1 MIKRTLTLLG
11 LGIALA
17 IPAHAAPPPNIVLM
31 LIDDLGWQELKC
43 YDIDAPSP
51 ADTPNMDALAKRGIL
66 FRHAYSPAPSCT
78 PSRCAIMSGNH
89 PARAQTTCVM
99 GGNPPGAKPNQKMI
113 APWFSGRMPANEQT
127 IARTLRENGYKTG
140 HAGKWHMSYGHHA
153 FPGPLDQGFDFTT
166 HEGAGAR
173 GIQTGMN
180 RLQGFATDQPGDPYR
195 LDAEGF
201 PTDSVT
207 EGALKFMETNKDKP
221 FFLYYATWL
230 VHTPIQS
237 RSKALLDKY
246 AQRLG
251 VDPANPKQWPVGQGQ
266 KNPFFCAMVETLDH
280 YVGQLV
286 TFLETTD
293 DPRNPGHKLID
304 NTYIFFTSDNGG
316 VEGSKGEG
324 VSDNAPLTAGKTS
337 PREGGVRVPFLVAGP
352 GIPAGKESDVVVNGL
367 DFYPTILSMAGV
379 KKPEGKNLDGAD
391 LKPLLTGAVEDS
403 SLVLDQN
410 GKPRTEM
417 VWHYPHFGKNQST
430 IRAGDFK
437 LIRNYE
443 TDSGKPPALE
453 LYHLVDTKDGKSARV
468 DIEEAKNIA
477 AKQPKKAAELNAR
490 LTEILTE
497 MKASLPYWNPTCLFR
512 VTNKE
517 KVPAVTGHTV
527 DGQTIT
533 ATFQENGARVVRADA
548 IYTTKDSGGE
558 WFRMIGEVDN
568 GTAKLALPPEAT
580 QAFINLIDE
589 NNFMVS
595 YPQAAAAEPKGR
607 GGKAKGGGDGEDE
620 GGSAGGGAIPLAV
633 SVTGS
638 APSHAQENPKQKQF
652 NKLDADKS
660 GTLTMAEYTS
670 LVKGPEREAAFAG
683 KDTDKDSSL
692 TLLEFSTPPP
702 KK

>member
-11 LGIALA
+11 VSLTLA
-17 IPAHAAPPPNIVLM
+17 IPAHAAPAPNIVLM

-78 PSRCAIMSGNH
+78 PSRCAVMSGNH
-89 PARAQTTCVM
+89 PARAQTTHVA
-99 GGNPPGAKPNQKMI
+99 GGNPPMANPRFRMI
-113 APWFSGRMPANEQT
+113 EPWFSARMPANEQT
-127 IARTLRENGYKTG
+127 IARTLRENGYTTG
-140 HAGKWHMSYGHHA
+140 HAGKWHMSHGHFA

-173 GIQTGMN
+173 GIQRGMN
-180 RLQGFATDQPGDPYR
+180 RLQEFATDKPGDPYR

-201 PTDSVT
+201 PTDTVT

-246 AQRLG
+246 AQKLG
-251 VDPANPKQWPVGQGQ
+251 VDPANRKEWPPNQGQ

-304 NTYIFFTSDNGG
+304 NTYIFFSSDNGG
-316 VEGSKGEG
+316 VEGAKGEG
-324 VSDNAPLTAGKTS
+324 VSDNAPLDKGKTS

-352 GIPAGKESDVVVNGL
+352 GIPADKESDVVVNGL

-391 LKPLLTGAVEDS
+391 LLPLLTGAVEDS

-417 VWHYPHFGKNQST
+417 IWHYPHGSMQST

-437 LIRNYE
+437 LIRNYN

-453 LYHLVDTKDGKSARV
+453 LYHLVDTKDGKSARL

-477 AKQPKKAAELNAR
+477 AEQPEKAAELNTR

-497 MKASLPYWNPTCLFR
+497 MKASYPYWNPTCKPA
-512 VTNKE
+512 VTNHE

-527 DGQTIT
+527 DGQTVT

-548 IYTTKDSGGE
+548 IYTTKDSAGE
-558 WFRMIGEVDN
+558 WFRMIGEVEN

-580 QAFINLIDE
+580 QTFINLIDE
-589 NNFMVS
+589 NHFMVS
-595 YPQAAAAEPKGR
+595 YPQATAA
-607 GGKAKGGGDGEDE
+607 KAKGGGDGED
-620 GGSAGGGAIPLAV
+620 GGGAAVGGAIPL
-633 SVTGS
+633 SVTAMGS
-638 APSHAQENPKQKQF
+638 APPHAQENKKEIQF

-670 LVKGPEREAAFAG
+670 IAKGPEREAAFTAR
-683 KDTDKDSSL
+683 DTDKDASL
-692 TLLEFSTPPP
+692 TLLEFSTPPA
-702 KK
+702 KKVAE

>member
-1 MIKRTLTLLG
+1 
-11 LGIALA
+11 
-17 IPAHAAPPPNIVLM
+17 M

-78 PSRCAIMSGNH
+78 PSRCAVMSGNH
-89 PARAQTTCVM
+89 PARAQTTHVA
-99 GGNPPGAKPNQKMI
+99 GGKPPMANPRYRMI
-113 APWFSGRMPANEQT
+113 EPWFSARMPANEQT
-127 IARTLRENGYKTG
+127 IARTLRENGYTTG
-140 HAGKWHMSYGHHA
+140 HAGKWHMSAGHFS

-166 HEGAGAR
+166 HEGGASSR
-173 GIQTGMN
+173 GIQKGIKN
-180 RLQGFATDQPGDPYR
+180 RLQEFATDQPGDPFR

-207 EGALKFMETNKDKP
+207 VGALKFMETNKDKP

-251 VDPANPKQWPVGQGQ
+251 VDPANRKEWPPNQGQ

-304 NTYIFFTSDNGG
+304 NTYIFFSSDNGG
-316 VEGSKGEG
+316 VEGAKGEG
-324 VSDNAPLTAGKTS
+324 VSDNAPLDKGKTS

-352 GIPAGKESDVVVNGL
+352 GIPADKESDVVVNGL

-391 LKPLLTGAVEDS
+391 LLPLLTGAVEDS

-417 VWHYPHFGKNQST
+417 MWHYPHGSMQST

-453 LYHLVDTKDGKSARV
+453 LYRLVDTKDGKSARV
-468 DIEEAKNIA
+468 DIEEAKNLA
-477 AKQPKKAAELNAR
+477 AEQPEKAAELDTR

-497 MKASLPYWNPTCLFR
+497 MKASLPYWNPTCKSP
-512 VTNKE
+512 VTNHE

-527 DGQTIT
+527 DGQTVT

-558 WFRMIGEVDN
+558 WFRMIGEVEN

-580 QAFINLIDE
+580 QTFINLIDE
-589 NNFMVS
+589 NHFMVS
-595 YPQAAAAEPKGR
+595 YPQATAA
-607 GGKAKGGGDGEDE
+607 KAKGGGDGED
-620 GGSAGGGAIPLAV
+620 GGGAAVGGAIPLAV
-633 SVTGS
+633 TVKGS
-638 APSHAQENPKQKQF
+638 APSHAQENKKEIQF

-670 LVKGPEREAAFAG
+670 IAKGPEREAAFTAR
-683 KDTDKDSSL
+683 DTDKDASL
-692 TLLEFSTPPP
+692 TLLEFCTPPA
-702 KK
+702 KKVAE

>member
-1 MIKRTLTLLG
+1 MIKRTLLG
-11 LGIALA
+11 LSLALA
-17 IPAHAAPPPNIVLM
+17 IPAHAAPAPNIVLM
-31 LIDDLGWQELKC
+31 LIDDLGWQEMKC

-66 FRHAYSPAPSCT
+66 FRHGYSPAPSCT

-89 PARAQTTCVM
+89 PARAQTTCVA
-99 GGNPPGAKPNQKMI
+99 GGKAPEAKPNKKMI
-113 APWFSGRMPANEQT
+113 TPWFRGGMPANEQT

-140 HAGKWHMSYGHHA
+140 HAGKWHMGA
-153 FPGPLDQGFDFTT
+153 GPIDQGFDFTT
-166 HEGAGAR
+166 YEDASNRR
-173 GIQTGMN
+173 GVAKGMGD
-180 RLQGFATDQPGDPYR
+180 RLQNFATDQPGDPFR

-207 EGALKFMETNKDKP
+207 VGALKFMETNKDKP

-246 AQRLG
+246 CQRLG
-251 VDPANPKQWPVGQGQ
+251 VDPANRKEWPVGVGQ

-304 NTYIFFTSDNGG
+304 NTYILFTSDNGG

-324 VSDNAPLTAGKTS
+324 VSDNAPLDKGKTS

-391 LKPLLTGAVEDS
+391 LKSLLTGAVEDS

-417 VWHYPHFGKNQST
+417 VWHYPHGSMQST

-437 LIRNYE
+437 LIRNYN

-453 LYHLVDTKDGKSARV
+453 LT
-468 DIEEAKNIA
+468 
-477 AKQPKKAAELNAR
+477 
-490 LTEILTE
+490 
-497 MKASLPYWNPTCLFR
+497 ASLTP
-512 VTNKE
+512 K
-517 KVPAVTGHTV
+517 
-527 DGQTIT
+527 T
-533 ATFQENGARVVRADA
+533 ASRRAW
-548 IYTTKDSGGE
+548 ISRRQKTSLQNSLRKPPS
-558 WFRMIGEVDN
+558 WMP
-568 GTAKLALPPEAT
+568 ALP
-580 QAFINLIDE
+580 
-589 NNFMVS
+589 
-595 YPQAAAAEPKGR
+595 
-607 GGKAKGGGDGEDE
+607 
-620 GGSAGGGAIPLAV
+620 
-633 SVTGS
+633 
-638 APSHAQENPKQKQF
+638 
-652 NKLDADKS
+652 KS
-660 GTLTMAEYTS
+660 S
-670 LVKGPEREAAFAG
+670 PR
-683 KDTDKDSSL
+683 
-692 TLLEFSTPPP
+692 
-702 KK
+702 

>member
-1 MIKRTLTLLG
+1 MIKRILLG
-11 LGIALA
+11 LSLALA
-17 IPAHAAPPPNIVLM
+17 IPAHAAPPPNIVFM

-66 FRHAYSPAPSCT
+66 FRHGYSPAPSCT

-89 PARAQTTCVM
+89 PARAQTTHVM
-99 GGNPPGAKPNQKMI
+99 GGNPPGAKPNQRMI
-113 APWFSGRMPANEQT
+113 TPWFSGRMPANEQT
-127 IARTLRENGYKTG
+127 IAKTLRENGYATG
-140 HAGKWHMSYGHHA
+140 HAGKWHMSYGHFA
-153 FPGPLDQGFDFTT
+153 FPGPLAQGFDFTT

-173 GIQTGMN
+173 GIQRGMKN
-180 RLQGFATDQPGDPYR
+180 RLQEFATDQPGDPYR

-207 EGALKFMETNKDKP
+207 EGALKFMEKNKDKP

-237 RSKALLDKY
+237 RSKALVDKY
-246 AQRLG
+246 CQKLG
-251 VDPANPKQWPVGQGQ
+251 VDPADRKAWPPNDGQ

-304 NTYIFFTSDNGG
+304 NTYIFFSSDNGG

-324 VSDNAPLTAGKTS
+324 VSDNAPLDKGKTS

-352 GIPAGKESDVVVNGL
+352 GIPADKESDVVVNGL
-367 DFYPTILSMAGV
+367 DFFPTILSIAGV
-379 KKPEGKNLDGAD
+379 KKPEGKNLDGAN
-391 LKPLLTGAVEDS
+391 LLPLLTGAVEDS

-410 GKPRTEM
+410 GKPRTDM
-417 VWHYPHFGKNQST
+417 IWHYPHGNNQST

-437 LIRNYE
+437 LIRNYD
-443 TDSGKPPALE
+443 TQGGKVPALE

-468 DIEEAKNIA
+468 DIEEANNIA
-477 AKQPKKAAELNAR
+477 AEQPEKAAALNTR

-497 MKASLPYWNPTCLFR
+497 MKASLPYWNPTCSSPLP
-512 VTNKE
+512 NHE
-517 KVPAVTGHTV
+517 KVPGVTGHTV
-527 DGQTIT
+527 DGQTVT
-533 ATFQENGARVVRADA
+533 ATFKENGARVVRADA
-548 IYTTKDSGGE
+548 IYTTKDSPGE

-568 GTAKLALPPEAT
+568 GTAKLTLPPEAT
-580 QAFINLIDE
+580 ETFINLIDE

-595 YPQAAAAEPKGR
+595 YPQAAAASPTGR
-607 GGKAKGGGDGEDE
+607 GGKAEAGGDGED
-620 GGSAGGGAIPLAV
+620 GGGAAVGGAIPLAV
-633 SVTGS
+633 TVKGS
-638 APSHAQENPKQKQF
+638 APSHAQENKKEIQF

-670 LVKGPEREAAFAG
+670 IAKGPEREAAFTAR
-683 KDTDKDSSL
+683 DTDKDGSL
-692 TLLEFSTPPP
+692 TLLEFCTPPP

>member
-1 MIKRTLTLLG
+1 MIKRTLLG
-11 LGIALA
+11 LSLALA
-17 IPAHAAPPPNIVLM
+17 IPAHAAPAPNIVLM
-31 LIDDLGWQELKC
+31 LIDDLGWQEMKC

-66 FRHAYSPAPSCT
+66 FRHGYSPAPSCT

-89 PARAQTTCVM
+89 PARAQTTCVA
-99 GGNPPGAKPNQKMI
+99 GGKAPEAKPNKKMI
-113 APWFSGRMPANEQT
+113 TPWFRGGMPANEQT

-140 HAGKWHMSYGHHA
+140 HAGKWHMGA
-153 FPGPLDQGFDFTT
+153 GPIDQGFDFTT
-166 HEGAGAR
+166 YEDASNRR
-173 GIQTGMN
+173 GVAKGMGD
-180 RLQGFATDQPGDPYR
+180 RLQNFATDQPGDPFR

-207 EGALKFMETNKDKP
+207 VGALKFMETNKDKP

-246 AQRLG
+246 CQRLG
-251 VDPANPKQWPVGQGQ
+251 VDPANRKEWPVGVGQ

-304 NTYIFFTSDNGG
+304 NTYILFTSDNGG

-324 VSDNAPLTAGKTS
+324 VSDNAPLDKGKTS

-352 GIPAGKESDVVVNGL
+352 GIPADKESDVVVNGL

-391 LKPLLTGAVEDS
+391 LLPLLTGAVEDS

-410 GKPRTEM
+410 GKPRTDM
-417 VWHYPHFGKNQST
+417 IWHYPHGAMQST

-437 LIRNYE
+437 LIRNYN

-453 LYHLVDTKDGKSARV
+453 LYRLVDTKDGKSARV
-468 DIEEAKNIA
+468 DIEEAKNLA
-477 AKQPKKAAELNAR
+477 AEQPEKAAELDTR

-497 MKASLPYWNPTCLFR
+497 MKASLPYWNPTCQSP

-527 DGQTIT
+527 DGQTVT

-558 WFRMIGEVDN
+558 WFRMIGEVEN

-580 QAFINLIDE
+580 QTFINLIDE

-595 YPQAAAAEPKGR
+595 YPQAAAA
-607 GGKAKGGGDGEDE
+607 KAEGGGDGEE
-620 GGSAGGGAIPLAV
+620 GGGAAVGGAIPLAV
-633 SVTGS
+633 TVKGS
-638 APSHAQENPKQKQF
+638 APSHAQENKKEIQF

-670 LVKGPEREAAFAG
+670 IAKGPEREANFTLRDA
-683 KDTDKDSSL
+683 DKDGSL
-692 TLLEFSTPPP
+692 TLLEFSTPPA
-702 KK
+702 KKVAE

>member
-1 MIKRTLTLLG
+1 MIT
-11 LGIALA
+11 
-17 IPAHAAPPPNIVLM
+17 
-31 LIDDLGWQELKC
+31 
-43 YDIDAPSP
+43 
-51 ADTPNMDALAKRGIL
+51 
-66 FRHAYSPAPSCT
+66 
-78 PSRCAIMSGNH
+78 
-89 PARAQTTCVM
+89 
-99 GGNPPGAKPNQKMI
+99 
-113 APWFSGRMPANEQT
+113 PWFRGGMPANEQT

-140 HAGKWHMSYGHHA
+140 HAGKWHMGA
-153 FPGPLDQGFDFTT
+153 GPIDQGFDFTT
-166 HEGAGAR
+166 YEDASNRR
-173 GIQTGMN
+173 GVAKGMGD
-180 RLQGFATDQPGDPYR
+180 RLQNFATDQPGDPFR

-207 EGALKFMETNKDKP
+207 VGALKFMETNKDKP

-246 AQRLG
+246 CQRLG
-251 VDPANPKQWPVGQGQ
+251 VDPANRKEWPVGVGQ

-304 NTYIFFTSDNGG
+304 NTYILFTSDNGG

-324 VSDNAPLTAGKTS
+324 VSDNAPLDKGKTS

-391 LKPLLTGAVEDS
+391 LKSLLTGAVEDS

-417 VWHYPHFGKNQST
+417 VWHYPHGSMQST

-437 LIRNYE
+437 LIRNYN

-453 LYHLVDTKDGKSARV
+453 LYRLVDTKDGKSARV
-468 DIEEAKNIA
+468 DIEEAKNLA
-477 AKQPKKAAELNAR
+477 AEQPEKAAELDAR
-490 LTEILTE
+490 LTEILIE
-497 MKASLPYWNPTCLFR
+497 MKASLPYWNPTCKSP
-512 VTNKE
+512 VTNHE

-527 DGQTIT
+527 DGQTVT

-558 WFRMIGEVDN
+558 WFRMIGEVEN

-580 QAFINLIDE
+580 QTFINLIDE

-595 YPQAAAAEPKGR
+595 YPQAAAA
-607 GGKAKGGGDGEDE
+607 KAEGGGDGEE
-620 GGSAGGGAIPLAV
+620 GGGAAVGGAIPLAV
-633 SVTGS
+633 TVKGS
-638 APSHAQENPKQKQF
+638 APSHAQEDKKEIQF

-670 LVKGPEREAAFAG
+670 IAKGPEREANFTLR
-683 KDTDKDSSL
+683 DVDKDGSL
-692 TLLEFSTPPP
+692 TLLEFSTPPA
-702 KK
+702 KKVAE